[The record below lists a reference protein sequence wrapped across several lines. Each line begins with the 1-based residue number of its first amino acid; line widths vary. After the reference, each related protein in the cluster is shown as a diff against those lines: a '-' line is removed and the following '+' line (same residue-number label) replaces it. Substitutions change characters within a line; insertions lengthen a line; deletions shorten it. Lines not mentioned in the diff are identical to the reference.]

1 MVPQTQ
7 RLERRPERSPM
18 TDTIILSIPS
28 SPRMR
33 SVATLVLG
41 GVGSRV
47 ELPYERIDD
56 LQLAVLSVLPAAADA
71 QVTLEVAASDDAL
84 SLEIG
89 PLVTGS
95 HSDPGLRRVMA
106 ASGSRYACKK
116 PPSKG
121 RQRAKSG
128 LRIVLPGT
136 LEVWIPQR
144 GKVIRRSGGDRL
156 SSS

>member
-1 MVPQTQ
+1 MVPRTQ
-7 RLERRPERSPM
+7 HLEPRAELSPM

-33 SVATLVLG
+33 SVATLVIG
-41 GVGSRV
+41 GMGSRV
-47 ELPYERIDD
+47 ELPYEKIDD

-95 HSDPGLRRVMA
+95 HADPGLRPVLERLVDSVEPATRDGREWLTLRLQKA
-106 ASGSRYACKK
+106 A
-116 PPSKG
+116 
-121 RQRAKSG
+121 
-128 LRIVLPGT
+128 
-136 LEVWIPQR
+136 E
-144 GKVIRRSGGDRL
+144 
-156 SSS
+156 